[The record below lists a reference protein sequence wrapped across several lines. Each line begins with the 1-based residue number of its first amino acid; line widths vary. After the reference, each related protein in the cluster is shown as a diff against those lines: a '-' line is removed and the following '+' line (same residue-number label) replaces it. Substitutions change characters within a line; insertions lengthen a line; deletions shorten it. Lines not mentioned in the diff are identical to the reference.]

1 MNKVF
6 IWEYLENVT
15 RSYHSE
21 GGLVVL
27 AESLERAIELAQ
39 ENGVV
44 FSEEELTP
52 DVILSSDSE
61 GEYVHIFPDAGCC

>member
-6 IWEYLENVT
+6 IWEHLENVT
-15 RSYHSE
+15 RSYHSQ

-44 FSEEELTP
+44 FSGGELTP

-61 GEYVHIFPDAGCC
+61 GEYVHIWGVVND